1 MNKKAKKVSGERVL
15 EGKLLTVEVDQVI
28 EPGAVEPARREVVRH
43 RGAAAVIPCLPGGK
57 IILVRQYRY
66 APDAYLWEV
75 PAGVIE
81 SDESPEVCAAR
92 ELAEETGCRQG
103 SLSLLA
109 SLHCSPGFSDEVVH
123 LFRAD
128 NLERGEADPE
138 PSEKLEIREFAIREA
153 LEMIASGEITDSK
166 TVAAVMLVA
175 RDNPGN
181 NLDKIAGFP

>member
-43 RGAAAVIPCLPGGK
+43 RGAAAV
-57 IILVRQYRY
+57 RQYRY
-66 APDAYLWEV
+66 APDAYFWEV

-81 SDESPEVCAAR
+81 SHESPEVCAAR

-103 SLSLLA
+103 SLSLLV

-123 LFRAD
+123 LYRAD
-128 NLERGEADPE
+128 RVKRGDADPE
-138 PSEKLEIREFAIREA
+138 PSERLEVREFVILDA
-153 LEMIASGEITDSK
+153 LNMIDAGAITDSK
-166 TVAAVMLVA
+166 TVAAIMLVA
-175 RDNPGN
+175 RDICPV
-181 NLDKIAGFP
+181 ASSEPAV